1 MKRSAKAVTFSIVA
15 ASLLSGCGGTE
26 ESGGETEGAGGENGA
41 SVELRVADHFPET
54 NPHAAD
60 GSVAFI
66 EHLEEVAPNSGD
78 VSVQYLGAE
87 QLAGAAEL
95 FGAVRDGTTDVAAAV
110 MAYVTTEIPEAEV
123 AQLPGAF
130 GSAEEGAEAFWEL
143 VSGPLQDKFLE
154 KGTRPLFGTC
164 LPPYQIATTDK
175 KLAGPADVEGMPL
188 RSSGGAV
195 SLTIEKLGGTPVELP
210 APDMYLAMQRGTVAG
225 ALAPI
230 SSLPSYKIEE
240 VADFTTT
247 NLALGSACTVWLIN
261 EDVWGGLSSDMQDAV
276 VEAARLTQ
284 ADIGKAMD
292 EADVTSANTLAEGGV
307 ELYEVSDVAG
317 FESRL
322 ETVAEE
328 WASDADSKGYDGT
341 ATLDAWREITGAE

>member
-1 MKRSAKAVTFSIVA
+1 MKRSVQTVAFSIAVA
-15 ASLLSGCGGTE
+15 TLLSACGGNDEAGE
-26 ESGGETEGAGGENGA
+26 EGSD
-41 SVELRVADHFPET
+41 SIELKVADHFPES
-54 NPHAAD
+54 NPHAAA
-60 GSVAFI
+60 GSLAFI
-66 EHLEEVAPNSGD
+66 EHLEAASPESGK

-95 FGAVRDGTTDVAAAV
+95 FDAVRDGTTDIAAAV
-110 MAYVTTEIPEAEV
+110 MSYVTTEIPEAEV

-130 GSAEEGAEAFWEL
+130 GTAEEGAQAFWEL

-164 LPPYQIATTDK
+164 LPPYQITTTDT

-195 SLTIEKLGGTPVELP
+195 SLTIETLGGTPVELP
-210 APDMYLAMQRGTVAG
+210 APDMYLAMQRGTVEG

-240 VADFTTT
+240 VADYTTT

-261 EDVWGGLSSDMQDAV
+261 EDAWGGLSSDMQDAV
-276 VEAARLTQ
+276 VEAAKLTQ

-292 EADVTSANTLAEGGV
+292 EADVASASLLAEGGV
-307 ELYEVSDVAG
+307 ELYEVPDVAA
-317 FESRL
+317 FEERL
-322 ETVAEE
+322 SGVAEG

-341 ATLDAWREITGAE
+341 ATLDAWYEITGAK